1 MLLRLSQPDAAP
13 PASGLISIFPFV
25 WTSTRTCAAPSM
37 STAKMSLYF
46 GLHPCGSCA
55 MFVLDDQEDERFTKP
70 LTLTKPFA
78 HEYSACAQV
87 AEFPQF
93 VHPDNNG
100 RLWRPATAN
109 RMPLKLN
116 QSRGFEPAFQLI
128 FPSESTCTRAN
139 SFPPDAATANM
150 TRSCDLTLGNES
162 NFIRVS

>member
-116 QSRGFEPAFQLI
+116 QSRGFEPASPIDISIGVNLYSRQFVPAGRGHRKHDSVVRL
-128 FPSESTCTRAN
+128 
-139 SFPPDAATANM
+139 DAW
-150 TRSCDLTLGNES
+150 
-162 NFIRVS
+162 

>member
-13 PASGLISIFPFV
+13 PASGLILMYPFV

-37 STAKMSLYF
+37 STAKISLYF
-46 GLHPCGSCA
+46 GLHPCGSRA
-55 MFVLDDQEDERFTKP
+55 MFLLDDQEDECFTKP

-78 HEYSACAQV
+78 HEYSARAQV
-87 AEFPQF
+87 APQF
-93 VHPDNNG
+93 VHPDNNR

-116 QSRGFEPAFQLI
+116 QSRGFEPSLQLI

-139 SFPPDAATANM
+139 SFPPDEATANM
-150 TRSCDLTLGNES
+150 SGSGDLTLGDES
-162 NFIRVS
+162 NFIPVS